1 MLPEMRQIV
10 RGYRRRTERRR
21 HQEIDPTASFEY
33 IERETSVAARDSRI
47 YLAWIAVA
55 FAVLEVGSVVLIG
68 VPAILGLVFAG
79 LFALGAYRLRR
90 GDMGGVILVGVLCLI
105 EVLGVPFY
113 TRPTILHVLLQAG
126 GLMLG
131 VAGVALAALAFRNG
145 RVVSPR

>member
-1 MLPEMRQIV
+1 M
-10 RGYRRRTERRR
+10 
-21 HQEIDPTASFEY
+21 
-33 IERETSVAARDSRI
+33 AARDSRI

-126 GLMLG
+126 GLVLG